1 MSPPS
6 VNTVPVLGFEAMHAQ
21 DRMSQ
26 LKGGYPPI
34 ISAFS
39 LTNSWLLGD
48 LIGFRAPGLNHGTVY
63 AVTSLS
69 LA

>member
-1 MSPPS
+1 MGPPS

-21 DRMSQ
+21 DEKIRGWLSSNNICLQPYEFMAFRRFE
-26 LKGGYPPI
+26 GF
-34 ISAFS
+34 SA
-39 LTNSWLLGD
+39 
-48 LIGFRAPGLNHGTVY
+48 PELNHGTVY